1 MEKLII
7 DTIEGEVGLVIDY
20 EPGKSEALTVLQ
32 SAMRLIQGLD
42 ALDHALLSSINTSLE
57 PVSIL
62 NDVQH
67 SSLKMLLKRVLKAV
81 PDDALGSLEWRAW
94 VGGILVKGKH
104 KLLAK
109 LDSPNEE
116 IQSTLNELK
125 QDYLNAPNS
134 TVGYEPPQLE
144 QTLSALNQI
153 KSARAIM
160 PNSKVTF
167 QTELGDIDLPYVD
180 AEFTVESI
188 TTETNYKSTGRDL
201 FKVKSPDMLGNAQ
214 WKVKHAGRAIDV
226 KITHE
231 SWLNEYH
238 ARSINIAPHD
248 SLDADYTQEI
258 MYDDNQVEVSNTITL
273 TYIHRVVLPPENKK
287 LF

>member
-125 QDYLNAPNS
+125 QDYLRTASVGTNIERTQPN
-134 TVGYEPPQLE
+134 
-144 QTLSALNQI
+144 
-153 KSARAIM
+153 
-160 PNSKVTF
+160 
-167 QTELGDIDLPYVD
+167 
-180 AEFTVESI
+180 
-188 TTETNYKSTGRDL
+188 
-201 FKVKSPDMLGNAQ
+201 
-214 WKVKHAGRAIDV
+214 
-226 KITHE
+226 
-231 SWLNEYH
+231 
-238 ARSINIAPHD
+238 
-248 SLDADYTQEI
+248 
-258 MYDDNQVEVSNTITL
+258 
-273 TYIHRVVLPPENKK
+273 
-287 LF
+287 